1 MEECNLPKTDL
12 TITTLTAT
20 TTIVVRKNIGGT
32 GTIIGIIT
40 IDIMIGIEALPI
52 CFPIADFLG

>member
-1 MEECNLPKTDL
+1 MEECNLAKTDL

-32 GTIIGIIT
+32 IIGIIT
-40 IDIMIGIEALPI
+40 IDIMIGSAQPI
-52 CFPIADFLG
+52 CFPMTDFLG